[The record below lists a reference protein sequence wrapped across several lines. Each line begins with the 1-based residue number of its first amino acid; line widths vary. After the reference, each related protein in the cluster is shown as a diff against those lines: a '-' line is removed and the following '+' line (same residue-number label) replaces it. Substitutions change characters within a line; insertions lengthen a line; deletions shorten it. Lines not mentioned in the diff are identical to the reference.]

1 MNIFRRFPPLSYLC
15 IMLTVIPVLTA
26 VGCSSGSSSSPG
38 SKEAAQ
44 KKTTS
49 AAPASDADEESMV
62 VRLDFSLPK
71 SQGDGNVDLSRF
83 DGTIRVV
90 DFWATWCPPCR
101 TAIPGLN
108 KLHRTYK
115 DQGVSVVGI
124 SVDENPKALAG
135 FDQEVHIEYA
145 SLLSSEQAEKAFG
158 GIVGL
163 PTTFVLDRQGKVYRS
178 YVGEVD
184 HDELEADIQ
193 ALLAVR

>member
-1 MNIFRRFPPLSYLC
+1 MNRARRSPLLLAAWFLILS
-15 IMLTVIPVLTA
+15 TVALMGW
-26 VGCSSGSSSSPG
+26 GCSSGSSTAGATKQAGPAETAST
-38 SKEAAQ
+38 AQ
-44 KKTTS
+44 
-49 AAPASDADEESMV
+49 ADNSGDKAQIV
-62 VRLDFSLPK
+62 KLDFSLPK
-71 SQGDGNVDLSRF
+71 ASGDGNVDLKQF

-101 TAIPGLN
+101 MAIPGLN
-108 KLHRTYK
+108 DLHRKYK

-135 FDQEVHIEYA
+135 FDKEAHIEYA
-145 SLLSSEQAEKAFG
+145 SLLTSEQAEKVFG

-163 PTTFVLDRQGKVYRS
+163 PTTFVMDRQGKIFKS

-184 HDELEADIQ
+184 RSELEADIQ

>member
-1 MNIFRRFPPLSYLC
+1 
-15 IMLTVIPVLTA
+15 MLAGLMFA
-26 VGCSSGSSSSPG
+26 CQSGSRSSTDTKAAAG
-38 SKEAAQ
+38 SANV
-44 KKTTS
+44 
-49 AAPASDADEESMV
+49 APASTQDAGGDQQV
-62 VRLDFSLPK
+62 VTLDFSLPK
-71 SQGDGNVDLSRF
+71 ASGDGSQDLKQF

-101 TAIPGLN
+101 MAIPGLN
-108 KLHRTYK
+108 DLYRKYK

-135 FDQEVHIEYA
+135 FDKETHIEYA

-163 PTTFVLDRQGKVYRS
+163 PTTFVVDRQGKVYKS
-178 YVGEVD
+178 YIGEVNR
-184 HDELEADIQ
+184 DELEADVQ

>member
-1 MNIFRRFPPLSYLC
+1 VAAL
-15 IMLTVIPVLTA
+15 ML
-26 VGCSSGSSSSPG
+26 GCPSGSRAPAATKPASSGSDSSASAQEASAPG
-38 SKEAAQ
+38 AGGENQ
-44 KKTTS
+44 
-49 AAPASDADEESMV
+49 V
-62 VRLDFSLPK
+62 VTLDFALAKAS
-71 SQGDGNVDLSRF
+71 GDGNLDLKQF

-101 TAIPGLN
+101 MAIPGLN
-108 KLHRTYK
+108 ELYRKYK

-135 FDQEVHIEYA
+135 FEKDTHIEYA

-163 PTTFVLDRQGKVYRS
+163 PTTFVMDRQGKVYKS
-178 YVGEVD
+178 YIGEVNRE
-184 HDELEADIQ
+184 ELEADVQ

>member
-1 MNIFRRFPPLSYLC
+1 MRFFRRFPVLSYPSILFLAALVPAC
-15 IMLTVIPVLTA
+15 L
-26 VGCSSGSSSSPG
+26 GCSSGTSTSAG
-38 SKEAAQ
+38 SKEASPPE
-44 KKTTS
+44 KVS
-49 AAPASDADEESMV
+49 AVFAPKDGEESQV
-62 VRLDFSLPK
+62 VRLDFALPNAL
-71 SQGDGNVDLSRF
+71 GGGNVDLGRF

-101 TAIPGLN
+101 TAIPWLN

-115 DQGVSVVGI
+115 DRGVSIVGV

-158 GIVGL
+158 GIFGL